1 MTSDKSRRT
10 FFRQSGWM
18 VLAATLSGFFMF
30 AVHIF
35 NNRIPKS
42 EYGVFGALL
51 SLLVLTQIP
60 TIGMQT
66 VFARQ
71 TASAVSEE
79 ERRRLAGTVR
89 GVVWGMFFIWL
100 VLAAVAGIWHREI
113 LATFKISNS
122 AALWFTLAL
131 ALISLWTPIFQ
142 GVLQGLQ
149 NFFWM
154 GWSSILAGVGRFSC
168 VAILVLVL
176 KKYAAGMMLAA
187 LCGALPS
194 LAIGLWFTRSVWLGK
209 TEKVQWNPWLRDV
222 VPLTVGMGASQFLFA
237 LDIPIVQ
244 ALFPEGMT
252 GAYVAAATVGRALVM
267 FLAPLAQVMFP
278 KLVGSFVRSEKSDV
292 LMLTFLWTA
301 LLGICAA
308 LGLTFCI
315 RPVFQVVFPKYLE
328 ITPLIG
334 LYGWCVLPQALGNV
348 LLGNLLA
355 RNQFKSVGWLAVVA
369 AGYGTALVFFHD
381 SFSMVIKTM
390 GVFSLLFFGVAAFFT
405 WWKK

>member
-1 MTSDKSRRT
+1 
-10 FFRQSGWM
+10 M

-42 EYGVFGALL
+42 EYGVFGTLL

-209 TEKVQWNPWLRDV
+209 TEKVKWNPWLRDV
-222 VPLTVGMGASQFLFA
+222 VPLTVGMGASQFLFV

-278 KLVGSFVRSEKSDV
+278 MLVGSFVRSEKSDV

-381 SFSMVIKTM
+381 SFSIVIKTM

-405 WWKK
+405 WRKK

>member
-1 MTSDKSRRT
+1 
-10 FFRQSGWM
+10 M

-71 TASAVSEE
+71 TAAALSED
-79 ERRRLAGTVR
+79 ERRRLAGTIR
-89 GVVWGMFFIWL
+89 GVVLGMFVIWL
-100 VLAAVAGIWHREI
+100 ALAGAALFWQKEI
-113 LATFKISNS
+113 LEAFKISNP
-122 AALWFTLAL
+122 AALWFTMVL

-149 NFFWM
+149 IFFWM

-168 VAILVLVL
+168 VALLVLVL
-176 KKYAAGMMLAA
+176 KQYAAGMMLAA

-194 LAIGLWFTRSVWLGK
+194 LTIGLWFTRSTWRGAV
-209 TEKVQWNPWLRDV
+209 EKVPWGAWLKDV

-237 LDIPIVQ
+237 LDIVMVKIFFLKDVRG
-244 ALFPEGMT
+244 EDVS

-315 RPVFQVVFPKYLE
+315 KPIFQVVFPKYLE

-355 RNQFKSVGWLAVVA
+355 RNQFKSVAWLAVVA
-369 AGYGTALVFFHD
+369 AGYGAGLVFFHE
-381 SFSMVIKTM
+381 SFSMVVKTM
-390 GVFSLLFFGVAAFFT
+390 GVFSLLFFGVAALFT